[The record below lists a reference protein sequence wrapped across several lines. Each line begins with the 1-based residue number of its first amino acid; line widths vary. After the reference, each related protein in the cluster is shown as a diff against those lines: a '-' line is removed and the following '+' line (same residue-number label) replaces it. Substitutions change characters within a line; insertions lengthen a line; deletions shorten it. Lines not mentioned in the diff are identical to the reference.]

1 VRRKYQILQIE
12 VLKPQ
17 PIVLNLCL
25 NIYKKILAQIGQY
38 KKLKNMSELQFPIYL
53 DNNATTPC
61 DPRVVD
67 AMVPYF
73 TKSFG
78 NAASRNHQFGWE
90 AEEGVDYA
98 REQVAK
104 LIGADPK
111 EIIFT
116 SGATEGDNLGIKG
129 VYEMYASK
137 GNHII
142 TATTEHKAVL
152 DTCKHIEKL
161 GGEVTYLEVK
171 ADGLIDLAEL
181 EAAVKPTTI
190 LIAIMYANNEVGV
203 IHPVRE
209 ISAIAKKHGVL
220 FFSDAVQAVG
230 KIPVDVNADG
240 IDIMAFTAH
249 KMYGPKG
256 VGALYVRRK
265 NPRVKVTAQMDGG
278 GHERGMRS
286 GTLNV
291 PGIVGFGKACELAR
305 LEMDK
310 DAAHTS
316 RLRNKLE
323 TELLKLEEA
332 YVNGSVEHR
341 LPHVANI
348 SFKHVEGEGLM
359 MGFNKN
365 IAVSSGSACT
375 SASLEPSYVLKA
387 LGLGDDLAHSSLRF
401 GLSRFTTEEQIDYT
415 IKAVSE
421 TVLKLREMSPLWE
434 MYKEGIDLDSIEWA
448 AH

>member
-1 VRRKYQILQIE
+1 MK
-12 VLKPQ
+12 
-17 PIVLNLCL
+17 
-25 NIYKKILAQIGQY
+25 
-38 KKLKNMSELQFPIYL
+38 FPIYF

-61 DPRVVD
+61 DPRVVET
-67 AMVPYF
+67 MLPYF
-73 TKSFG
+73 TEKFG
-78 NAASRNHQFGWE
+78 NAASRNHSFGWV
-90 AEEGVDYA
+90 AEEAVDYA

-116 SGATEGDNLGIKG
+116 SGATEADNLAIKG

-142 TATTEHKAVL
+142 TTTIEHKAVL
-152 DTCKHIEKL
+152 DTCKHLEKS
-161 GGEVTYLEVK
+161 GAEVTYLEVNNE
-171 ADGLIDLAEL
+171 GMIDLEEL
-181 EAAVKPTTI
+181 EKAITPKTI
-190 LIAIMYANNEVGV
+190 LVAIMYANNEIGTVN
-203 IHPVRE
+203 PMRE

-220 FFSDAVQAVG
+220 LMTDAVQAVG
-230 KIPVDVNADG
+230 KIPVDVNKDG
-240 IDIMAFTAH
+240 IDLMAFTAH

-291 PGIVGFGKACELAR
+291 PGIVGFGKACELCM
-305 LEMDK
+305 LEMSSDT
-310 DAAHTS
+310 ARIQT
-316 RLRNKLE
+316 LRDKLE
-323 TELLKLEEA
+323 VSLLQVEES
-332 YVNGSVEHR
+332 YLNGHKTNR
-341 LPHVANI
+341 LPHVSNI
-348 SFKHVEGEGLM
+348 SFKHVEGEGLL
-359 MGFNKN
+359 MGINKF
-365 IAVSSGSACT
+365 IALSSGSACT

-401 GLSRFTTEEQIDYT
+401 GLSRFSTEEEVDYT
-415 IKAVSE
+415 INAVTN
-421 TVLKLREMSPLWE
+421 TVNKLREMSPLWE
-434 MYKEGIDLDSIEWA
+434 MYKEGIDLNSIEWA